1 VHRRAARRGDGAVAQ
16 AWVIVMFGEFGSAC
30 ACWRV
35 SQIAGLYLKII
46 GDIEEETHSLSDCV
60 RLVEKHRGQKIG
72 SPVREWIME
81 FDSIDRI
88 GTAFRYADDQKRTLS
103 YAEFWVDFVQLRY
116 AMDLV
121 FGMLD
126 SAILRVGTSGRP
138 PKRKRETR
146 SRKT

>member
-1 VHRRAARRGDGAVAQ
+1 
-16 AWVIVMFGEFGSAC
+16 MFGEFGSAC